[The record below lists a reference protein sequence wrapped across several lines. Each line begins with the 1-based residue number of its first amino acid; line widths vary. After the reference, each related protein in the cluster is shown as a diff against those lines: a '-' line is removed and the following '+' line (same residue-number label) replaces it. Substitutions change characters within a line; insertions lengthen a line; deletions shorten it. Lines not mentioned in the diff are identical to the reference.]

1 MHNGPMLKTLTKLA
15 ESYDLSPQHPKAVLD
30 EAAALVADPG
40 IADPGLVDLRH
51 LPFCTIDEVQ
61 SKDLDQALFVETT
74 GTGFCIWYA
83 IADAAHFAPVG
94 SATFTEALRRGATYY
109 LPGLVIPMLPK
120 VLSEDLCSLNAQV
133 DRRALVW
140 RMEVH
145 ADGAQ
150 GKTELIRAQVRS
162 RAKLDYDGVDEM
174 LRTGKWPSLPDGVQ
188 TSLEALRGVGL
199 ARMQDAE
206 MRDVVR
212 YRRRAIAFGLEPGQG
227 ISVWT
232 DLRNEVERYNEQLS
246 LLCNSVGAHMVQG
259 KEGRAPI
266 FRVHPEPPS
275 ARLASLRETIQE
287 LCAHRGLD
295 ASYQWAEQDLSDY
308 LHALPQGPISQA
320 IHRQAMVS
328 NQASTFAA
336 EPGPHHGVGAA
347 LYGRFSAPM
356 REVVGVYLHSEI
368 LGASGVDP
376 LLRDHVIDAS
386 NQARKLQKQLD
397 KAVNLMAIDNL
408 FEHEHR
414 AGAAA
419 MDGTVVGLTRSRVH
433 VQLDEPAVDLKV
445 YAEDLDFALTPSPGL
460 STAYDG
466 QGKARLNLGDRVG
479 VRATGRDGRR
489 WKLALSAP

>member
-1 MHNGPMLKTLTKLA
+1 MLQTLTKLA
-15 ESYDLSPQHPKAVLD
+15 ESFDLSPQHPQAVLD
-30 EAAALVADPG
+30 EVAALVADPG
-40 IADPGLVDLRH
+40 INDSRLVDLRH

-74 GTGFCIWYA
+74 DQGFCIWYA

-120 VLSEDLCSLNAQV
+120 VISEDLCSLNAQV

-140 RMEVH
+140 RMEVY

-150 GKTELIRAQVRS
+150 GSTELIQARVRS

-174 LRTGKWPSLPDGVQ
+174 LRSGDWPSLPDGVR

-212 YRRRAIAFGLEPGQG
+212 YRRRAISFGLEPGQG

-246 LLCNSVGAHMVQG
+246 LLCNSVGAHMVQD
-259 KEGRAPI
+259 KPGRAPV

-275 ARLASLRETIQE
+275 ARLASLRATIQE
-287 LCAHRGLD
+287 LCAKRGLD
-295 ASYQWAEQDLSDY
+295 AAYQWADQDLSAY
-308 LHALPQGPISQA
+308 LHDLPPGPIAQA

-336 EPGPHHGVGAA
+336 EPAPHHGVGAS

-368 LGASGVDP
+368 LGASAVD
-376 LLRDHVIDAS
+376 LNKRDQVIDAS
-386 NQARKLQKQLD
+386 NRARKLQKQLD
-397 KAVNLMAIDNL
+397 KAVNLMAIDAL
-408 FEHEHR
+408 FESEHR
-414 AGAAA
+414 ARAIPKP
-419 MDGTVVGLTRSRVH
+419 GTIVGLTRSRVH
-433 VQLDEPAVDLKV
+433 VQLDEPAVDVKV
-445 YAEDLDFALTPSPGL
+445 YAQDLDYTLTPSPGF
-460 STAYDG
+460 SAVYDG
-466 QGKARLNLGDRVG
+466 QGQARLSLGDRVG

-489 WKLALSAP
+489 WKLALTDA